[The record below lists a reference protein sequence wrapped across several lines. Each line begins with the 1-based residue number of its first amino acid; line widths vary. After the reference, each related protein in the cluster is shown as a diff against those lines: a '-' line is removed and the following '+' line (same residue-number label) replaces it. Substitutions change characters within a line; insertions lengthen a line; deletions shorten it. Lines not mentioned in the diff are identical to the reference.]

1 MNRLVVALLL
11 ALHAFAAPA
20 QAAPRVA
27 ALTPFSASTITR
39 LGVRPVVLGQ
49 TLGGTDQYLASLR
62 GVPVIPLTHPLGP
75 NMEQL
80 ATHNASIVLS
90 SKTWQRGTP
99 AMRRL
104 GMKVYESDP
113 TSVAAVGRETRAIG
127 KVLGRTRAAN
137 ALATKIENDVRAAQQ
152 GIKRRPRVLVI
163 LGVGRTPHAMLANSW
178 GGDVVAQA
186 GGQLLTDGLRSASG
200 IARISDE
207 IVVQRNPGHHHRRAA
222 REPGQHLAARRVLPV
237 QPELAQHAGRQE
249 QARLRR
255 APGNSLLQPYPG
267 VGGDDPRRPR
277 QVPEEL
283 ARVERSALVRRR
295 SPPAVALLAACAASM
310 AFGAVHV
317 PLDEHRRADRPGRG
331 RPAAADRARA
341 AAPRTVAAIA
351 SARRSASPARCCRAR
366 SPTRSPRP
374 T

>member
-1 MNRLVVALLL
+1 MPRMNRLVVALLL
-11 ALHAFAAPA
+11 ALLAFAAPA

-39 LGVRPVVLGQ
+39 LGVRPVVIGQ

-127 KVLGRTRAAN
+127 KILGRTRAAN

-163 LGVGRTPHAMLANSW
+163 LGVGRTPYAMLANSW
-178 GGDVVAQA
+178 GGDIVAKA
-186 GGQLLTDGLRSASG
+186 GGQLLTNGLTSASG

-207 IVVQRNPGHHHRRAA
+207 IVVQRNPDIIIAVPHGS
-222 REPGQHLAARRVLPV
+222 
-237 QPELAQHAGRQE
+237 
-249 QARLRR
+249 
-255 APGNSLLQPYPG
+255 PGNISRLAKYYQSNPNWRNTRAVKNKRVYVATGNQLLQPYPG
-267 VGGDDPRRPR
+267 V
-277 QVPEEL
+277 
-283 ARVERSALVRRR
+283 AATIRS
-295 SPPAVALLAACAASM
+295 
-310 AFGAVHV
+310 
-317 PLDEHRRADRPGRG
+317 
-331 RPAAADRARA
+331 
-341 AAPRTVAAIA
+341 
-351 SARRSASPARCCRAR
+351 
-366 SPTRSPRP
+366 
-374 T
+374 

>member
-11 ALHAFAAPA
+11 ALLAFAAPA

-127 KVLGRTRAAN
+127 KILGRTRAAN
-137 ALATKIENDVRAAQQ
+137 ALATKIENDVRAAQR

-163 LGVGRTPHAMLANSW
+163 LGVGRTPYAMLANSW
-178 GGDVVAQA
+178 GGDIVAKA
-186 GGQLLTDGLRSASG
+186 GGQLLTNGLRSASG

-207 IVVQRNPGHHHRRAA
+207 IVVQRNPDIIIAVPH
-222 REPGQHLAARRVLPV
+222 
-237 QPELAQHAGRQE
+237 
-249 QARLRR
+249 
-255 APGNSLLQPYPG
+255 GNSGNIPRLAEYYRSNPNWRNTRAVKNKRVYVATGNQLLQPYPG
-267 VGGDDPRRPR
+267 V
-277 QVPEEL
+277 
-283 ARVERSALVRRR
+283 AATIRSVR
-295 SPPAVALLAACAASM
+295 AKFLKNY
-310 AFGAVHV
+310 
-317 PLDEHRRADRPGRG
+317 
-331 RPAAADRARA
+331 
-341 AAPRTVAAIA
+341 
-351 SARRSASPARCCRAR
+351 
-366 SPTRSPRP
+366 
-374 T
+374 

>member
-11 ALHAFAAPA
+11 ALLAFAAPA

-178 GGDVVAQA
+178 GGDIVAKA
-186 GGQLLTDGLRSASG
+186 GGQLLTNGLRSASG

-207 IVVQRNPGHHHRRAA
+207 IVVQRNPDIIIAVPHGS
-222 REPGQHLAARRVLPV
+222 
-237 QPELAQHAGRQE
+237 
-249 QARLRR
+249 
-255 APGNSLLQPYPG
+255 PGNISRLAEYYQSNPNWRNTRAVKNKRVYVATGNQLLQPYPG
-267 VGGDDPRRPR
+267 V
-277 QVPEEL
+277 
-283 ARVERSALVRRR
+283 AATIRSVR
-295 SPPAVALLAACAASM
+295 AKFLKNY
-310 AFGAVHV
+310 
-317 PLDEHRRADRPGRG
+317 
-331 RPAAADRARA
+331 
-341 AAPRTVAAIA
+341 
-351 SARRSASPARCCRAR
+351 
-366 SPTRSPRP
+366 
-374 T
+374 

>member
-1 MNRLVVALLL
+1 MNRLGVALLL
-11 ALHAFAAPA
+11 ALLAFAAPA

-127 KVLGRTRAAN
+127 KILGRTRAAN

-163 LGVGRTPHAMLANSW
+163 LGVGRTPYAMLANSW
-178 GGDVVAQA
+178 GGDIVAKA
-186 GGQLLTDGLRSASG
+186 GGQLLTNGLTSASG

-207 IVVQRNPGHHHRRAA
+207 IVVQRNPDIIIAVPH
-222 REPGQHLAARRVLPV
+222 
-237 QPELAQHAGRQE
+237 
-249 QARLRR
+249 
-255 APGNSLLQPYPG
+255 GNSGNIPRLAEYYRSNPNWRNTRAVKNKRVYVATGNQLLQPYPG
-267 VGGDDPRRPR
+267 V
-277 QVPEEL
+277 
-283 ARVERSALVRRR
+283 AATIRSVR
-295 SPPAVALLAACAASM
+295 AKFLKNY
-310 AFGAVHV
+310 
-317 PLDEHRRADRPGRG
+317 
-331 RPAAADRARA
+331 
-341 AAPRTVAAIA
+341 
-351 SARRSASPARCCRAR
+351 
-366 SPTRSPRP
+366 
-374 T
+374 

>member
-11 ALHAFAAPA
+11 ALLAFAAPA

-39 LGVRPVVLGQ
+39 LGVRPVVIGQ

-178 GGDVVAQA
+178 GGDIVAKA
-186 GGQLLTDGLRSASG
+186 GGQLLTNGLRSASG

-207 IVVQRNPGHHHRRAA
+207 IVVQRNPDIIIAVPHGS
-222 REPGQHLAARRVLPV
+222 
-237 QPELAQHAGRQE
+237 
-249 QARLRR
+249 
-255 APGNSLLQPYPG
+255 PGNISRLAEYYQSNPNWRNTRAVKNKRVYVATGNQLLQPYPG
-267 VGGDDPRRPR
+267 V
-277 QVPEEL
+277 
-283 ARVERSALVRRR
+283 AATIRSVR
-295 SPPAVALLAACAASM
+295 AKFLKNY
-310 AFGAVHV
+310 
-317 PLDEHRRADRPGRG
+317 
-331 RPAAADRARA
+331 
-341 AAPRTVAAIA
+341 
-351 SARRSASPARCCRAR
+351 
-366 SPTRSPRP
+366 
-374 T
+374 